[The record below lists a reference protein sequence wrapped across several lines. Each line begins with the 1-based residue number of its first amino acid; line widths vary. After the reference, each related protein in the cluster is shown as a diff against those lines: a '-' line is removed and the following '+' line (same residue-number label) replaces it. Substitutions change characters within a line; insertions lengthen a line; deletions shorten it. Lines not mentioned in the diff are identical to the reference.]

1 MLAKVQC
8 LRKVQFYFA
17 LARTARLLVVCG
29 VSSRFAAL
37 RGGGF
42 QDGARRRRD
51 WQVGLPAVRRHSGAA
66 AVAALRVVTQLPHAG
81 CDQLERE
88 RQQTLKTIVTSGA
101 DKAKQSEERRVA
113 LKKSLASLS
122 ALVLD
127 DSTLVVT
134 SVEEA
139 HAAPAG
145 TAVRLELAYRSL
157 RTLPPEACASNLTE
171 LSLVGNDLESL
182 PDALSRCCKLRSLAL
197 LRLLGSLRDLLSVA
211 LATPVPQSPAAAQA
225 TSADG
230 DTQAS

>member
-1 MLAKVQC
+1 MTTLE
-8 LRKVQFYFA
+8 
-17 LARTARLLVVCG
+17 
-29 VSSRFAAL
+29 
-37 RGGGF
+37 
-42 QDGARRRRD
+42 
-51 WQVGLPAVRRHSGAA
+51 
-66 AVAALRVVTQLPHAG
+66 
-81 CDQLERE
+81 QLERE

-197 LRLLGSLRDLLSVA
+197 GANRLKALPDLAQVPLLHLGLGCNQVDDHSLPVLLSGLPSKLASFDLGTNGLVSLDPALHQLQVLRALRHLTLAGNPGCARRGYRRAVLSTPVGARLLA
-211 LATPVPQSPAAAQA
+211 LALAPAAAA
-225 TSADG
+225 LCPR
-230 DTQAS
+230 